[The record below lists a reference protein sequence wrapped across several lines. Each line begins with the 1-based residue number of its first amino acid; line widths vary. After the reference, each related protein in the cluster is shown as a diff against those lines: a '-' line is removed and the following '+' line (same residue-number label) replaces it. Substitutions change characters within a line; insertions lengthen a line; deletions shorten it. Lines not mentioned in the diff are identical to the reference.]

1 MRESRAWE
9 SARTGSEVALGKALA
24 QAAKPRLG
32 KRSHRQQGRAWDS
45 ACTGRQGR
53 AWESARTGSK
63 AALGKALAQS
73 QSGSGFLTATV

>member
-24 QAAKPRLG
+24 LAARSRLG
-32 KRSHRQQGRAWDS
+32 KRSHRQQS
-45 ACTGRQGR
+45 R